1 MRTLPLLAALLISF
15 SSSAAWQLDNSQSA
29 LRFVTVKNSLVAETH
44 SFKTLSG
51 TWSDDGV
58 VNVSIDVKSLDTL
71 VPIRNERMLEHLF
84 HATKFP
90 TITATTKLDPNT
102 VASLAI
108 GATTHQKVELS
119 LTLLDQ
125 TQTVRVDLNLV
136 KLADNKVLAY
146 TQSPVL
152 VNAANFKLDAGVA
165 KLQEIAKLK
174 AIELVVPTTFSVVFQ
189 R

>member
-1 MRTLPLLAALLISF
+1 MRTLSLLAAMLVSV
-15 SSSAAWQLDNSQSA
+15 SSHAAWQLDNSQSA

-44 SFKTLSG
+44 SFKSLSG

-84 HATKFP
+84 HAAKFP
-90 TITATTKLDPNT
+90 MISATTRVDPNLVT
-102 VASLAI
+102 KLAV
-108 GATTHQKVELS
+108 GATTQQKAELK

-125 TQTVRVDLNLV
+125 TQTVMVDLQLV
-136 KLADNKVLAY
+136 KLADNKVLAH

-152 VNAANFKLDAGVA
+152 VNAATFKLDAGVA

-174 AIELVVPTTFSVVFQ
+174 TIELVVPTTFSVVFQ
-189 R
+189 H